1 MGRARLVS
9 QPSRIVFC
17 AVAILYVCAFV
28 FAITLLS
35 RYGGLSKDAGW
46 TWRSAGGATAV
57 ETVNARGPAA
67 PIVVG
72 ARVIAINGDRRAA
85 QAGPRPWLN
94 AVKPGESYRISWV
107 APGSSQ
113 VLESTLVMGSR
124 ESRADLM
131 MGLCDLF
138 LSLCFCGAGLLV
150 WWSKPSGAVARPCYV
165 AAMLMAFFLIASAL
179 GPISPLLSGL
189 PAGIYIVIRSI
200 FPFYL
205 TAGCAFFAVFPTG
218 EMPRGWWRNGLRALW
233 FGGAIVW
240 AVVLWLRLLPF
251 LGLEWRLMVLSG
263 LDLNTR
269 PELGLLPLRHG
280 YAAMCGL
287 FLFAVAVHNYRRL
300 ENAAMRLR
308 IRWVILGATVGIAP
322 AVLSSIALA
331 LAPRHVG
338 NLLVYYSLPTL
349 TMAAVPAA
357 VAYAVVC
364 HRLMGIRVALLTGM
378 HLLAARRVLR
388 VLSLAPAALAC
399 VYVWR
404 HRQLGIMELWQQHPA
419 AVVMIAAS
427 GVLALFRKEVLEL
440 ADRLLLR
447 LPYDRDRV
455 VGGLLETLLR
465 QDSAEGIALAAA
477 TRIEP
482 ALQPERLLVYCAAS
496 ESSDMRFV
504 YGSQRDDVPQ
514 TIATDS
520 ELAGVLKAGP
530 LFVRRKS
537 HSGMSELDREWLTG
551 SDIVLAVPVAAA
563 ERSQPAGILFLGRK
577 RSGEAYTATDVDVL
591 DDIARQVYLA
601 LKLRE
606 LETSRDVAIRAREQA
621 ENVGE
626 SKTQFLAQVSHE
638 LRNPLH
644 GVVGLTGLLLDTPLS
659 EEQQEYAELIR
670 RSSEWM
676 VTIANDLLDFTK
688 VEAGKLKLDTIEFE
702 WTPLLEDVV
711 SIAAQRAR
719 RKDVEVI
726 VEVDPSTPA
735 VSAGDPTRVRQV
747 LLNLLDNAV
756 KFTDR
761 GWVRL
766 RSSGAPGGI
775 RIEVKDTGPGIS
787 EEMRSRLF
795 EPYQQGSA
803 AAVRRGGTGLG
814 LAISNRLVAAMGGA
828 LTCESRPGN
837 GTSFELVLPAGSAGA
852 ESQPAADAPLENVR
866 VLCIDSLAVGAQAL
880 YFTLMGMGARVAT
893 RADELPLQ
901 GSDAPGVRFDVVLFS
916 APFNARGVSCAV
928 RNIRR
933 AEGNTPIIVLYHGAP
948 PLAPREAR
956 LLGPLEQIRKPAI
969 RKTLLRGIQKAL
981 ATKPAEP
988 ARREQ
993 VEGTCAGIRVLLVED
1008 DPATARISEMMLN
1021 RLGCNVFITSTG
1033 RQALQ
1038 SIKTVAFDIALIDGK
1053 LPDIHGLDLTQ
1064 CIRGMDTERSTTPI
1078 VVLSGDASQDSRK
1091 RFFEAGADD
1100 YVLKP
1105 VTVEELRDV
1114 IRLRANQNH
1123 AGTA

>member
-1 MGRARLVS
+1 
-9 QPSRIVFC
+9 
-17 AVAILYVCAFV
+17 
-28 FAITLLS
+28 
-35 RYGGLSKDAGW
+35 
-46 TWRSAGGATAV
+46 
-57 ETVNARGPAA
+57 
-67 PIVVG
+67 
-72 ARVIAINGDRRAA
+72 
-85 QAGPRPWLN
+85 
-94 AVKPGESYRISWV
+94 
-107 APGSSQ
+107 
-113 VLESTLVMGSR
+113 
-124 ESRADLM
+124 
-131 MGLCDLF
+131 
-138 LSLCFCGAGLLV
+138 
-150 WWSKPSGAVARPCYV
+150 
-165 AAMLMAFFLIASAL
+165 
-179 GPISPLLSGL
+179 
-189 PAGIYIVIRSI
+189 
-200 FPFYL
+200 
-205 TAGCAFFAVFPTG
+205 
-218 EMPRGWWRNGLRALW
+218 
-233 FGGAIVW
+233 
-240 AVVLWLRLLPF
+240 
-251 LGLEWRLMVLSG
+251 
-263 LDLNTR
+263 
-269 PELGLLPLRHG
+269 
-280 YAAMCGL
+280 
-287 FLFAVAVHNYRRL
+287 
-300 ENAAMRLR
+300 
-308 IRWVILGATVGIAP
+308 
-322 AVLSSIALA
+322 

-404 HRQLGIMELWQQHPA
+404 HRQLGIMELWLQHPA

>member
-1 MGRARLVS
+1 
-9 QPSRIVFC
+9 
-17 AVAILYVCAFV
+17 
-28 FAITLLS
+28 
-35 RYGGLSKDAGW
+35 
-46 TWRSAGGATAV
+46 
-57 ETVNARGPAA
+57 
-67 PIVVG
+67 
-72 ARVIAINGDRRAA
+72 
-85 QAGPRPWLN
+85 
-94 AVKPGESYRISWV
+94 
-107 APGSSQ
+107 
-113 VLESTLVMGSR
+113 
-124 ESRADLM
+124 
-131 MGLCDLF
+131 
-138 LSLCFCGAGLLV
+138 
-150 WWSKPSGAVARPCYV
+150 
-165 AAMLMAFFLIASAL
+165 MLMAFFLIASSL

-189 PAGIYIVIRSI
+189 PAGIYIVIRLI

-218 EMPRGWWRNGLRALW
+218 EMPAGWWRNGLRALW

-240 AVVLWLRLLPF
+240 VVVLWLRLLPF
-251 LGLEWRLMVLSG
+251 LGLEWRLLVLSG

-280 YAAMCGL
+280 YAAACGL

-308 IRWVILGATVGIAP
+308 IRWVVLGATIGIAP
-322 AVLSSIALA
+322 AVLLSLA
-331 LAPRHVG
+331 LAVAPYWTRG
-338 NLLVYYSLPTL
+338 LLMYYSVSTL
-349 TMAAVPAA
+349 TMAAIPAA

-378 HLLAARRVLR
+378 HLLAARRILCVLT
-388 VLSLAPAALAC
+388 LAPAALAC
-399 VYVWR
+399 IYVWR
-404 HRQLGIMELWQQHPA
+404 HRQLGAMQLWLQHPA
-419 AVVMIAAS
+419 AVVMIAAAAL
-427 GVLALFRKEVLEL
+427 LALFRKEALEL

-465 QDSAEGIALAAA
+465 QDSAESIALVAA
-477 TRIEP
+477 TRIQP
-482 ALQPERLLVYCAAS
+482 ALQPEKLLVYSAIS
-496 ESSDMRFV
+496 ESSDMWLV
-504 YGSQRDDVPQ
+504 YGSEQDNIPQ

-520 ELAGVLKAGP
+520 GLAAVLKAGP
-530 LFVRRKS
+530 LFVRRKP
-537 HSGMSELDREWLTG
+537 HPGISELDREWLAR
-551 SDIVLAVPVAAA
+551 SEIVLAVPVAAA
-563 ERSQPAGILFLGRK
+563 ERSQPAGVLFLGRK
-577 RSGEAYTATDVDVL
+577 RSGESYTATDVDVL

-601 LKLRE
+601 LKLRD

-644 GVVGLTGLLLDTPLS
+644 GVVGLTGLLLETPLS

-702 WTPLLEDVV
+702 WIPLLEDVV
-711 SIAAQRAR
+711 SIAAQRACN
-719 RKDVEVI
+719 KDVQVLI
-726 VEVDPSTPA
+726 EVDPSTPA

-766 RSSGAPGGI
+766 RSCGEPGGI
-775 RIEVKDTGPGIS
+775 RIEVRDTGPGIS

-795 EPYQQGSA
+795 EPYQQGSVA
-803 AAVRRGGTGLG
+803 AARRGGTGLG

-837 GTSFELVLPAGSAGA
+837 GASFELVLPAGSAAG
-852 ESQPAADAPLENVR
+852 EPQPAPDAPLENVR

-901 GSDAPGVRFDVVLFS
+901 GSDASGMRFDVVLFS
-916 APFNARGVSCAV
+916 APFNAHGVSCAV

-933 AEGNTPIIVLYHGAP
+933 AEGSTPIIVLYHGAP
-948 PLAPREAR
+948 PLSAREAR
-956 LLGPLEQIRKPAI
+956 ILGPLEQIRKPAI
-969 RKTLLRGIQKAL
+969 RKTLLRGIRKAL
-981 ATKPAEP
+981 ATKPAESP
-988 ARREQ
+988 CREQ
-993 VEGTCAGIRVLLVED
+993 VEGTCAGTRVLLVED

-1021 RLGCNVFITSTG
+1021 RLGCNVFIASTG
-1033 RQALQ
+1033 RQALR
-1038 SIKTVAFDIALIDGK
+1038 SIKTAAFDIALIDGK
-1053 LPDIHGLDLTQ
+1053 LPDIEGLDLTRS
-1064 CIRGMDTERSTTPI
+1064 IRDMDTERSATPI
-1078 VVLSGDASQDSRK
+1078 VVLSGDTSQDTRR

-1105 VTVEELRDV
+1105 ATVEELRDV
-1114 IRLRANQNH
+1114 IRLRTNPNH
-1123 AGTA
+1123 AGAS